1 MLPTSV
7 RIFVCTVPQDM
18 RRSFDGLCLAAK
30 ELLGEDPQSGSLYVF
45 VGKRPTRVKILW
57 WDRNGYC
64 LLYKRFHLARIRTPA
79 PGEKGPSIQ
88 IDAEALGQLLA
99 GVRCEGKNKN
109 LH

>member
-1 MLPTSV
+1 MLPASV

-18 RRSFDGLCLAAK
+18 RRSFDGLCLTAK
-30 ELLGEDPQSGSLYVF
+30 ELLGENPQSGALYVF
-45 VGKRPTRVKILW
+45 IGKRPTRVKILW

-64 LLYKRFHLARIRTPA
+64 LLYKRFHRAIVRLPE
-79 PGEKGPSIQ
+79 PGEGPSIQ

-99 GVRCEGKNKN
+99 GVKCESNRRN

>member
-1 MLPTSV
+1 MIPASV
-7 RIFVCTVPQDM
+7 RIFVCTIPQDM

-30 ELLGEDPQSGSLYVF
+30 ELLGEDPQNGALYVF
-45 VGKRPTRVKILW
+45 IGKRPTRVKILW

-64 LLYKRFHLARIRTPA
+64 LLYKRFHRAIARLPA
-79 PGEKGPSIQ
+79 PGTGLSIQ

-99 GVRCEGKNKN
+99 GIKCEDNWRN